1 MLEMAS
7 ASLDSF
13 IESQLTDDQS
23 DVSSFPVDTTNR
35 EWPEANQIIPRDN
48 LSVKRK
54 LTFLALKIKG
64 VYIQ

>member
-23 DVSSFPVDTTNR
+23 DVSSFPVDTKPPSYR

-48 LSVKRK
+48 LRRN
-54 LTFLALKIKG
+54 
-64 VYIQ
+64 